1 MILSIVKYAIR
12 KFQKNAQWQDIVR
25 VRKGFDKIAKKYDR
39 KSSQCR
45 YEPFMIDDVKAEW
58 IAPVK
63 AVDSNRVLLY
73 FHGGGYAAG
82 SIDTHRSLISQIV
95 KDSGFKAL
103 LIDYRLAPENK
114 FPASIDDA
122 VKAYE
127 WLLKSN
133 YLPER
138 IAFGGDSAGGG
149 LTVATLLYLRDN
161 GMALPKCAIC
171 LSPWLDL
178 TMSGE
183 SQTTKAQEEP
193 MLVKEALPLWA
204 SNYLGDVDPSTPYA
218 SPIFADL
225 KGLPPVYVQV
235 GTAELLLDD
244 SLRFAQKAKADG
256 APVTMDVY
264 EGYFH
269 VFQSFFMVLRTA
281 RKANKKL
288 AEFIVAQ
295 IGA

>member
-95 KDSGFKAL
+95 KYSGFKAL

-183 SQTTKAQEEP
+183 SQTTN
-193 MLVKEALPLWA
+193 
-204 SNYLGDVDPSTPYA
+204 SLGDVDPSTPYA